1 MLEDSDLDFYSPG
14 PGDDKDSDD
23 DDLQDDTD
31 DLEEEIHV
39 TQFNGTINK
48 SEWNFTEKMCFFVN
62 LKYLNG
68 VSNLFENP
76 RKSKNS
82 RKVKLKIHENIE
94 YYQNG
99 CINTKTDV
107 FNNVFIAT
115 LKIKICLLQTCLTL
129 LKTLLGTSQLF

>member
-48 SEWNFTEKMCFFVN
+48 SEWNFTEKMWFFYKFKISQWSQQFIWK
-62 LKYLNG
+62 LEIYLRN
-68 VSNLFENP
+68 
-76 RKSKNS
+76 
-82 RKVKLKIHENIE
+82 
-94 YYQNG
+94 
-99 CINTKTDV
+99 
-107 FNNVFIAT
+107 
-115 LKIKICLLQTCLTL
+115 
-129 LKTLLGTSQLF
+129 

>member
-1 MLEDSDLDFYSPG
+1 MLLSSMG
-14 PGDDKDSDD
+14 RSTKA
-23 DDLQDDTD
+23 
-31 DLEEEIHV
+31 
-39 TQFNGTINK
+39 NGISRK
-48 SEWNFTEKMCFFVN
+48 KCVFFVN

-82 RKVKLKIHENIE
+82 PKVKLKIHENIE

-129 LKTLLGTSQLF
+129 LKTVLGTSQLF